1 MPDRARGATASLILA
16 ALVALKA
23 GMRCGRRLD
32 DTQEGRIVMTHHV
45 RLISALALAAASL
58 LAAVPAPAAD
68 ILSEWASV
76 KLPPPPELKR
86 VTVDPKTTALLILD
100 LMKSNCGVRPRC
112 PPIVPNVK
120 RLLDQ
125 ARAHNMLVA
134 YTLVGEDR
142 TPNGMIDPSLR
153 PREGDHIIQNAR
165 GGDKFA
171 ESSLNP
177 ALKARGIK
185 TVIITCT
192 SFQGAVA
199 TSANGATEL
208 GYHAVVPIDGTASE
222 DAFNELYAAWHVA
235 KGGPAAFTSNAT
247 LTRSDLISFGE

>member
-1 MPDRARGATASLILA
+1 M
-16 ALVALKA
+16 K
-23 GMRCGRRLD
+23 
-32 DTQEGRIVMTHHV
+32 HHA
-45 RLISALALAAASL
+45 RLIGILALAAAASFV
-58 LAAVPAPAAD
+58 ARPAPAAD

-76 KLPPPPELKR
+76 KIPPAPEPKK
-86 VTVDPKTTALLILD
+86 VTVDPKTTALLIFD
-100 LMKSNCGVRPRC
+100 LMKSNCGARPRC

-134 YTLVGEDR
+134 YTLVGDDR

-153 PREGDHIIQNAR
+153 PREGDFIIQNAR

-177 ALKARGIK
+177 VLQAHGIK
-185 TVIITCT
+185 TVIITGT

-208 GYHAVVPIDGTASE
+208 GYHALVPVDGTASE
-222 DAFNELYAAWHVA
+222 NAFNELYAAYHVA
-235 KGGPAAFTSNAT
+235 KGGPAAFTRNAT
-247 LTRSDLISFGE
+247 LTRSDLIDFGK

>member
-1 MPDRARGATASLILA
+1 MPHHAKLLAILA
-16 ALVALKA
+16 LGVAA
-23 GMRCGRRLD
+23 
-32 DTQEGRIVMTHHV
+32 I
-45 RLISALALAAASL
+45 
-58 LAAVPAPAAD
+58 AVAPQARAAD
-68 ILSEWASV
+68 ILSEWGSV
-76 KLPPPPELKR
+76 KIPPPPELKK
-86 VTVDPKTTALLILD
+86 VTVDPKTTALLVFD

-134 YTLVGEDR
+134 YTLVGNDR
-142 TPNGMIDPSLR
+142 TPNGMVDASLR

-177 ALKARGIK
+177 VLKAHGIK
-185 TVIITCT
+185 TVIITGT

-208 GYHAVVPIDGTASE
+208 GYEAVVPIDGTASE

-235 KGGPAAFTSNAT
+235 KGGPAAFTSHAR
-247 LTRSDLISFGE
+247 LTRSDLIDFGK